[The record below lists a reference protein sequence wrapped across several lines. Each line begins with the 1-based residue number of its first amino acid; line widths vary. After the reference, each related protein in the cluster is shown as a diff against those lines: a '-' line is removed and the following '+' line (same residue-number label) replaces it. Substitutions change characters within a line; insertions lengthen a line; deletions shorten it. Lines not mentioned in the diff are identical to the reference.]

1 MPLYVDVPKLLARD
15 YANLTHLYNPFT
27 KQFNTTQIGGIVDFR
42 TEIRNDGVVSL
53 YGTARVPKR
62 ETEICERLAELYE
75 QGLLNVSFE
84 IKYDPKDTVNI
95 AGVTF
100 VDVGENNSLTGMAIV
115 SVPACPD
122 ASAVEMVASVTSE
135 ETETTKVNEVK
146 ETMPEEK
153 IVANENE
160 ETKVEEAIAEEAVA
174 EEAVAEEANA
184 EQANAETAEAEIVHE
199 SVEVREN
206 VCKDEY
212 DGKTYHT
219 VSTEHTVVETVEEE
233 PEAPIIAE
241 SEEEKEDPKDREI
254 AELKQRIAEL
264 EVFEAE
270 LNQIK
275 AERAEAEHAAKVEKA
290 SAFAAKQGLNVED
303 EAVKEAIA
311 NLNYEAIADLAEA
324 MAAESNKKPE
334 MSMASFV
341 EMEPTGE
348 YGGLLERR

>member
-15 YANLTHLYNPFT
+15 YANLTHLYNPIT

-42 TEIRNDGVVSL
+42 TEISNDGVVSL
-53 YGTARVPKR
+53 YGTARIPKR
-62 ETEICERLAELYE
+62 EIDICERLAELYE

-84 IKYDPKDTVNI
+84 IKYDPKDTVKI

-122 ASAVEMVASVTSE
+122 ANAVEMVASVTSE

-153 IVANENE
+153 NMANEID
-160 ETKVEEAIAEEAVA
+160 ETKTAETEN
-174 EEAVAEEANA
+174 AVAEEANA
-184 EQANAETAEAEIVHE
+184 ENATAENAEAEIVHE
-199 SVEVREN
+199 SVEVRESVN
-206 VCKDEY
+206 KDEY

-219 VSTEHTVVETVEEE
+219 VSTEHTVVETVEEA
-233 PEAPIIAE
+233 PAAPIIAE
-241 SEEEKEDPKDREI
+241 EEEDPKDREI

-264 EVFEAE
+264 EVIEAE

-324 MAAESNKKPE
+324 LVAESKKKPE